1 MNNSVSEINENFDE
15 IKSLFIELEENLSI
29 LIIGNLVNMDDIKD
43 IQEIINSLENKI
55 KNGKEKIYAID
66 LDKKKEI
73 ENIYQKYEYKVNK
86 IKELFSKH
94 FLYE

>member
-1 MNNSVSEINENFDE
+1 MQKLIHQKVFNSQNSF
-15 IKSLFIELEENLSI
+15 FILTK
-29 LIIGNLVNMDDIKD
+29 DDIKD

-55 KNGKEKIYAID
+55 KNGKEKIYVID